1 MALART
7 VLVAAALGG
16 ASLANAESLLVPAY
30 IYPSGSGGDAWTTLA
45 TTAQKVATTV
55 ILNPSSGPGS
65 AQDANYV
72 AAIAQIHAAGGKVI
86 GYVSSA
92 YATRSLSAVV
102 QDISTYLSFYS
113 VDGFF
118 IDEMT
123 SDSDTT
129 HIQYYQSVY
138 NYIKGLSSAYA
149 VTGNPGTGIPDQGAV
164 ERVRGDGQPGHR
176 HPRAVCEPA
185 CGGSVRRVRE
195 QRRAIR
201 QLCAASMAGE
211 LPDEPVR
218 PYRVWRGLRGADAVD
233 CPGRV
238 GPGGR
243 QCVRHAQELAGPVLG
258 IAQILEP
265 GNRGRRRELTLGPAG
280 RSERA
285 GRDVSGLNRP
295 RGLAG
300 PAAERAK
307 PVRGSCHAA
316 ADDTVTA
323 VPDTARNAGWA

>member
-1 MALART
+1 MDHARHDC
-7 VLVAAALGG
+7 AEGG
-16 ASLANAESLLVPAY
+16 HDRHPQS
-30 IYPSGSGGDAWTTLA
+30 
-45 TTAQKVATTV
+45 QQR
-55 ILNPSSGPGS
+55 PGS

-149 VTGNPGTGIPDQGAV
+149 VTGNPGTGIPELYASLPVADQFVVFENSAAQYASYAPQAWQASYPTSRFAHIVYG
-164 ERVRGDGQPGHR
+164 
-176 HPRAVCEPA
+176 
-185 CGGSVRRVRE
+185 
-195 QRRAIR
+195 
-201 QLCAASMAGE
+201 AASGGGCCRLSRAR
-211 LPDEPVR
+211 R
-218 PYRVWRGLRGADAVD
+218 PW
-233 CPGRV
+233 
-238 GPGGR
+238 GR

-285 GRDVSGLNRP
+285 GRQGCLR
-295 RGLAG
+295 
-300 PAAERAK
+300 AE
-307 PVRGSCHAA
+307 
-316 ADDTVTA
+316 
-323 VPDTARNAGWA
+323 

>member
-1 MALART
+1 MKNKFVGGLVPTLSAAQAAYPVVRARRACMALART

-149 VTGNPGTGIPDQGAV
+149 VTGNPGTGIPSCM
-164 ERVRGDGQPGHR
+164 
-176 HPRAVCEPA
+176 RACL
-185 CGGSVRRVRE
+185 GGSVRRVRE

-265 GNRGRRRELTLGPAG
+265 GNRGRRRELTPGPAG

-285 GRDVSGLNRP
+285 GRQGCLR
-295 RGLAG
+295 
-300 PAAERAK
+300 AE
-307 PVRGSCHAA
+307 
-316 ADDTVTA
+316 
-323 VPDTARNAGWA
+323 

>member
-1 MALART
+1 MKNKFVGGLVPTLSAAQAAYPVVRARRACMALART

-45 TTAQKVATTV
+45 ATAQKVATTV

-149 VTGNPGTGIPDQGAV
+149 VTGNPGTGIPSCMRACLWRISSSCSRTAPRNTPAMRRKHGRRATRRAGSPISCMARPPGGGCCRLSRARRPWGPAV
-164 ERVRGDGQPGHR
+164 CTSR
-176 HPRAVCEPA
+176 PRACRTRTRYCPNTGA
-185 CGGSVRRVRE
+185 RK
-195 QRRAIR
+195 
-201 QLCAASMAGE
+201 
-211 LPDEPVR
+211 PR
-218 PYRVWRGLRGADAVD
+218 PPPRID
-233 CPGRV
+233 
-238 GPGGR
+238 
-243 QCVRHAQELAGPVLG
+243 AGPCRPV
-258 IAQILEP
+258 
-265 GNRGRRRELTLGPAG
+265 
-280 RSERA
+280 RA
-285 GRDVSGLNRP
+285 GRP
-295 RGLAG
+295 AG
-300 PAAERAK
+300 MSP
-307 PVRGSCHAA
+307 G
-316 ADDTVTA
+316 
-323 VPDTARNAGWA
+323 